1 MYVQIRK
8 AGCYEYVYIVES
20 FRNKNGK
27 IGHRTLERLGRKD
40 KLLEKNPN
48 YLEELKLQLKERSE
62 EIKSKIH
69 QNTVVES
76 ILKNQSKT
84 KSNIKS
90 ANEGFPVFCYGNA
103 ILRII
108 WKHFLKLEY
117 KINYL
122 DKNKECGNDSL
133 NSILYHKVIANFFSQ
148 SPANSDGSI
157 FLVGDTFDEQENNIK
172 LAEYDFPLDFHNL
185 VLKFLAEQFK
195 DKDTFKFLSDCNEIF
210 SSERFLDEV
219 KHLIDSKHISIDFE
233 VLKNIEP
240 LQAKTEILVQILHK
254 VIYLV
259 INEQL
264 TANQVDL
271 NNEQVNNAI
280 SNALLI
286 PCINAGLAG
295 NQVLYIKIANSYAKE
310 TDELLK
316 AFSLTPLLNCQIR
329 GVLSKRLKI
338 KFSTDADI
346 LSSDLLQSFS

>member
-76 ILKNQSKT
+76 ILKTQSKT

-103 ILRII
+103 VLRII

-122 DKNKECGNDSL
+122 DKNKEGGNNSL
-133 NSILYHKVIANFFSQ
+133 NSILYHKVIANFFTD
-148 SPANSDGSI
+148 SPANSNGSI
-157 FLVGDTFDEQENNIK
+157 HLVGDTFDEQENNLK

-185 VLKFLAEQFK
+185 VLKFLIEQFK
-195 DKDTFKFLSDCNEIF
+195 DTSSFEFLSQFSDIF
-210 SSERFLDEV
+210 SSEKFLDEV
-219 KHLIDSKHISIDFE
+219 KNLIDNNQISINFE
-233 VLKNIEP
+233 QLTDLSL
-240 LQAKTEILVQILHK
+240 LQAKTEVLVQILQK
-254 VIYLV
+254 IIYLV

-264 TANQVDL
+264 TANQSDL